1 MSEATRPTEERVAN
15 RWVVLALLVS
25 VYALSAADRQ
35 LISVLAEPI
44 RKDLDLSD
52 TELGLLS
59 GMLFAVFYTIFGMPF
74 GWLAD
79 RVQRFRMIA
88 GICIFW
94 SGCTALTGLTVN
106 FIHIALARV
115 GVAVGESGASPASY
129 SLISDHFPPERRG
142 TAFGVYSVGFP
153 MGAAI
158 GTAAAAWI
166 AAHHGWRSA
175 FFAMALPGLLL
186 AVLLFLIPHP
196 RRGRLDGGPLQPVA
210 APRFSEVLRE
220 FINRPVLWMTALA
233 CSWISLASYGF
244 LVWMPSL
251 LMRTKGMTM
260 MEISSTYSIVSGI
273 TQMAG
278 AFGAGWLVDRLS
290 RRTRMAYGLV
300 PGIACLIAAPFTLA
314 AVWAPDW
321 QSSLTLMFVPF
332 LMMVTWYPPALA
344 VLQNE
349 CRPETRALMS
359 GLFLTILGVIGTGGG
374 PALVGFLSDY
384 FAARDPAT
392 SLNWSLTFIVPFFVL
407 SGVFHIANAVL
418 MGRRERALAVA

>member
-1 MSEATRPTEERVAN
+1 VSEDKVAN
-15 RWVVLALLVS
+15 RWAVLALLVS
-25 VYALSAADRQ
+25 VYAVSAADRQ

-44 RKDLDLSD
+44 RKDLQLTD
-52 TELGLLS
+52 TQLGMLS
-59 GMLFAVFYTIFGMPF
+59 GMLFAIFYTVFGMPF

-88 GICIFW
+88 GICLFW
-94 SGCTALTGLTVN
+94 SACTAVTGFTVN
-106 FIHIALARV
+106 FIQIALARV

-129 SLISDHFPPERRG
+129 SLISDHFPPEKRG
-142 TAFGVYSVGFP
+142 TAFGVYSIGFP
-153 MGAAI
+153 MGAAL
-158 GTAAAAWI
+158 GTALSAWI
-166 AAHHGWRSA
+166 AAHYGWRSA
-175 FFAMALPGLLL
+175 FFVMALPGVLFALI
-186 AVLLFLIPHP
+186 LLFVLHP
-196 RRGRLDGGPLQPVA
+196 RRGRLDATPATPVA
-210 APRFSEVLRE
+210 APPFAEVLRE
-220 FINRPVLWMTALA
+220 FFSRPILWMTAIA
-233 CSWISLASYGF
+233 CAWISLASYGF

-278 AFGAGWLVDRLS
+278 AFAAGWLVDRWS
-290 RRTRMAYGLV
+290 RRTRAAYGLV
-300 PGIACLIAAPFTLA
+300 PGIACLIAAPFSLA

-321 QSSLTLMFVPF
+321 QGTLVLMFIPF
-332 LMMVTWYPPALA
+332 LMMVPWYPPALA

-374 PALVGFLSDY
+374 PALTGFLSDY

-392 SLNWSLTFIVPFFVL
+392 SLQWSLTCIVPFFVL
-407 SGVFHIANAVL
+407 SGVCHLANAWM
-418 MGRRERALAVA
+418 MGRRPAAAAAA

>member
-1 MSEATRPTEERVAN
+1 MSADKVAN

-25 VYALSAADRQ
+25 VYAVSAADRQ

-44 RKDLDLSD
+44 RKELHLSD
-52 TELGLLS
+52 TQLGMLS
-59 GMLFAVFYTIFGMPF
+59 GMLFAIFYTIFGMPF

-88 GICIFW
+88 GICLFW
-94 SGCTALTGLTVN
+94 SACTAVTGFTVN
-106 FIHIALARV
+106 FIQIALARV

-129 SLISDHFPPERRG
+129 SLISDHFPPEKRG
-142 TAFGVYSVGFP
+142 TAFGVYSIGFP
-153 MGAAI
+153 MGAAL
-158 GTAAAAWI
+158 GTALAAWI
-166 AAHHGWRSA
+166 AAHYGWRSA
-175 FFAMALPGLLL
+175 FFVMALPGLLF
-186 AVLLFLIPHP
+186 ALLLVLIPHP
-196 RRGRLDGGPLQPVA
+196 RRGRLDAAPATPVA
-210 APRFSEVLRE
+210 APPFAEVLRE
-220 FINRPVLWMTALA
+220 FFARPVLWMTAIA
-233 CSWISLASYGF
+233 CAWISLASYGF

-260 MEISSTYSIVSGI
+260 MEISSTYSVVSGI

-278 AFGAGWLVDRLS
+278 AFAAGWLVDRWS
-290 RRTRMAYGLV
+290 RRTRSAYGLV
-300 PGIACLIAAPFTLA
+300 PGIACLIAAPFALA

-321 QSSLTLMFVPF
+321 QSTLMLMFVPF

-374 PALVGFLSDY
+374 PALTGFLSDY

-392 SLNWSLTFIVPFFVL
+392 SLQWSLTCIVPFFVL
-407 SGVFHIANAVL
+407 SGVCHLVNAWM
-418 MGRRERALAVA
+418 MGRRPAAAAAA